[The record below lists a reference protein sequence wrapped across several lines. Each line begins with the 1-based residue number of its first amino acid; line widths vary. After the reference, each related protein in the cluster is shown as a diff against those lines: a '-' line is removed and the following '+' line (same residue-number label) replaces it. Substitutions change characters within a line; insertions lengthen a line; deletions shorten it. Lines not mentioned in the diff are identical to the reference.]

1 MSDLQIALLAIG
13 LGVIAAVYVF
23 GWWQQRRYRQ
33 KFGTAFKTN
42 HADALYNTVTNTPLD
57 VSDLEL
63 NNSSAADPVVEIKA
77 PTLAE
82 DACAMLDSRTDY
94 IIELHLAEPSPA
106 AVLVGFWQ
114 RKFDFRKPVHVCGLT
129 MANRNWERAIA
140 ESPTLYERFRVAL
153 QLVDRG
159 GVISEA
165 KLADFKDLVLG
176 VAAHIKAQTTMP
188 EIRVVYQRAVE
199 LDEFCASVD
208 QVVGV
213 NLVPPKNK
221 MIRALDISRAAAQ
234 HGMAL
239 EADGAFH
246 LLDTQGYSLFSL
258 INKDTVPFQ
267 HHTLETFATAGITF
281 LLDVPRVEQPAVRFN
296 EMIAMVSDMAEE
308 LALRIVDDQNV
319 ETGEQG
325 LELTRSRVAEVEATM
340 NAHAVVPGGPLA
352 RRLFS

>member
-13 LGVIAAVYVF
+13 LGVIAVIYVF

-42 HADALYNTVTNTPLD
+42 HADALYNAVTEAPLD
-57 VSDLEL
+57 VTGLEL
-63 NNSSAADPVVEIKA
+63 NNPADVEPVAEIKA
-77 PTLAE
+77 PALSE

-94 IIELHLAEPSPA
+94 IIELHLTEPSPA

-114 RKFDFRKPVHVCGLT
+114 RKFDFRKPVQVCGLT
-129 MANRNWERAIA
+129 TTNRNWERVIA

-176 VAAHIKAQTTMP
+176 VAAQIKAQTTIP
-188 EIRVVYQRAVE
+188 EVRAVYQRAVE

-213 NLVPPKNK
+213 NLVPPKNR

-246 LLDTQGYSLFSL
+246 LLDSQGYSLFSL

-281 LLDVPRVEQPAVRFN
+281 LLDVPRVERPSIRFN
-296 EMIAMVSDMAEE
+296 EMITVVKDMAEK
-308 LALRIVDDQNV
+308 LALRIMDDQNV
-319 ETGEQG
+319 EIGEPG
-325 LELTRSRVAEVEATM
+325 LELTRGRVAEVEATM
-340 NAHAVVPGGPLA
+340 SAHAVAPGGPLA